1 MANVKHAF
9 EKNIISIPI
18 ANILPTRTYNGAP
31 QKSFKF
37 KAIMASVNEIGV
49 IEPLAIHPHATKGQD
64 GEKNY
69 ILLDGHLRLEALRQ
83 LGATEA
89 LCLVSTDDEG
99 YTCNRQINRLTA
111 IQEHKMIMEAIN
123 KGVAPDRIAKSLN
136 IQVGRVRQSQNLL
149 VGITPEVVSMLKT
162 KVVSKEV
169 FSTLRKMKPMR
180 QIETAEMM
188 DAASCFSLRYAQ
200 MLLSMTPAEQ
210 LNEKKE
216 KLVSDVSVQDIM
228 RMETEMERLYANYR
242 SVEDS
247 LGETMLLLVVAKG
260 YISRL
265 LRNDAVAA
273 YIRLVQ
279 PELGIELNGVLEAIT
294 VDARSMERE

>member
-9 EKNIISIPI
+9 HQVIKSIPI
-18 ANILPTRTYNGAP
+18 ANILPTRIYNGEP
-31 QKSFKF
+31 QTSLKF
-37 KAIMASVNEIGV
+37 KAIMASVSEIGI
-49 IEPLAIHPHATKGQD
+49 IEPLAIHPQTTKDQA

-83 LGATEA
+83 LGAKEA
-89 LCLVSTDDEG
+89 LCLISTDDEG
-99 YTCNRQINRLTA
+99 YTYNRQVNRLTA
-111 IQEHKMIMEAIN
+111 IQEHKMIMEAIA
-123 KGVAPDRIAKSLN
+123 KGVAPDRIARSLN
-136 IQVGRVRQSQNLL
+136 VQIGKVKQSQNLL
-149 VGITPEVVSMLKT
+149 VGITPEVVGLLKT

-188 DAASCFSLRYAQ
+188 GAAACFSLRYAQ
-200 MLLSMTPAEQ
+200 MMLAMTPQDQ
-210 LNEKKE
+210 LIEKKG
-216 KLVSDVSVQDIM
+216 KLPSDVSAQDIT
-228 RMETEMERLYANYR
+228 RMETEMEKLYQNYR
-242 SVEDS
+242 SVEDG

-273 YIRLVQ
+273 YIKLVQ
-279 PELGIELNGVLEAIT
+279 PDLGAELRGVIEAIA